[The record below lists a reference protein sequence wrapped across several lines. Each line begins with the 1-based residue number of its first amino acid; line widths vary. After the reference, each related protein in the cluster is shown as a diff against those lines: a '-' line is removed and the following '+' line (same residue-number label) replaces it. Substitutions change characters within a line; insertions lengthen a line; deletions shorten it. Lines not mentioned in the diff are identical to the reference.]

1 MKRFVIALL
10 ISLWIPIASHSQTI
24 YPVIND
30 SVVLITPQQLKT
42 TNLIFNEHKM
52 LREKVPLLNNQIKSL
67 EELNSSYVKQD
78 SLRLEQINLYKN
90 AYENSDKQ
98 YLKLQRQY
106 KTYRTVSI
114 VGGIALFCLGILVC
128 R

>member
-1 MKRFVIALL
+1 
-10 ISLWIPIASHSQTI
+10 
-24 YPVIND
+24 
-30 SVVLITPQQLKT
+30 
-42 TNLIFNEHKM
+42 M

-67 EELNSSYVKQD
+67 EELNSFYVKQD
-78 SLRLEQINLYKN
+78 SLRLEQINLYKS

-114 VGGIALFCLGILVC
+114 VEGIALFCLGILIC

>member
-1 MKRFVIALL
+1 
-10 ISLWIPIASHSQTI
+10 
-24 YPVIND
+24 
-30 SVVLITPQQLKT
+30 
-42 TNLIFNEHKM
+42 M

-98 YLKLQRQY
+98 YLKLQKQY